1 MDAFATSEMNELEL
15 SNVVKRYGA
24 HTPVDGISMTVGD
37 GELAVVVGPSGCGK
51 TTTLRLIAGLEE
63 VSDGTIRLGREI
75 VNHMPPRQ
83 RDVAV
88 VFQNYSLYHHLSVRD
103 NLGFGL
109 KVKRTPKNEIKAKVA
124 AIAEILQIQHLLGRN
139 AAKLSGGEKQRV
151 AIGRALVRNPRLFL
165 MDEPLSNL
173 DAKLRVEM
181 RAEIKKIHHEFKTTS
196 LYVTHDQAEAM
207 SLADRLIVMNQ
218 GRIIQAG
225 KPLEVFQRP
234 NHIFV
239 AQFLGSPT
247 MNLIPGELNGNNG
260 RLHFQAEGL
269 SLPIPNA
276 RFSRLDSDQV
286 WLGLRPRDI
295 DLATAPNNGAFASG
309 KVQVVESLG
318 EETLVWLECGPHEIR
333 VKTHESISFEPG
345 ETCHLTARPGSLLF
359 FDRNSGRAFAN
370 PDSEPDGEPA
380 PPPDF

>member
-1 MDAFATSEMNELEL
+1 MKELEL
-15 SNVVKRYGA
+15 SNVVKCYGA

-51 TTTLRLIAGLEE
+51 TTTLRLIAGLED
-63 VSDGTIRLGREI
+63 VSEGTIRLGQEI
-75 VNHMPPRQ
+75 INHIPPRQ

-88 VFQNYSLYHHLSVRD
+88 VFQNYSLYQHMSVSD

-109 KVKRTPKNEIKAKVA
+109 KVRRTPKDEIKAKVE
-124 AIAEILQIQHLLGRN
+124 AIAEILQIQHLLNRN

-165 MDEPLSNL
+165 LDEPLSNL

-181 RAEIKKIHHEFKTTS
+181 RAEIKKIHREFKTTS

-207 SLADRLIVMNQ
+207 SLADRLIVMSQ
-218 GRIIQAG
+218 GRIIQEG

-247 MNLIPGELNGNNG
+247 MNLIPGELNRNNG
-260 RLHFQAEGL
+260 HLHFRAECI
-269 SLPIPNA
+269 SLPIPCA
-276 RFSRLDSDQV
+276 QSRRFDSDQV
-286 WLGLRPRDI
+286 CLGLRPRDI
-295 DLATAPNNGAFASG
+295 DLTPSQNNSTLASG
-309 KVQVVESLG
+309 RVQMVESLG
-318 EETLVWLECGPHEIR
+318 EETLVSVECGPHEIR
-333 VKTHESISFEPG
+333 VKVHESIKVEPG
-345 ETCHLTARPGSLLF
+345 EICHLTARPGSLHF
-359 FDRNSGRAFAN
+359 FDRNSGRALAN
-370 PDSEPDGEPA
+370 SDLEPDTKSPS
-380 PPPDF
+380 PPNL

>member
-1 MDAFATSEMNELEL
+1 MNELTL
-15 SNVVKRYGA
+15 SNVVKCYGT
-24 HTPVDGISMTVGD
+24 HTPVDGISMTVRD

-63 VSDGTIRLGREI
+63 VSEGTIRLGQETI
-75 VNHMPPRQ
+75 NHMAPRQ

-88 VFQNYSLYHHLSVRD
+88 VFQNYSLYQHLSVRE

-109 KVKRTPKNEIKAKVA
+109 KVRRTPKEDIKAKVE

-181 RAEIKKIHHEFKTTS
+181 RAEIKKIHREFKTTS

-218 GRIIQAG
+218 GRIIQEG
-225 KPLEVFQRP
+225 EPLEIFQRP

-247 MNLIPGELNGNNG
+247 MNLIGGELKRNNG
-260 RLHFQAEGL
+260 HLHFMAEGL
-269 SLPIPNA
+269 TLPIPYSM
-276 RFSRLDSDQV
+276 SRCLDSDQIC
-286 WLGLRPRDI
+286 LGLRPRDI
-295 DLATAPNNGAFASG
+295 DLTLSRNDGTFSSG
-309 KVQVVESLG
+309 RVQMVESLG
-318 EETLVWLECGPHEIR
+318 EETLVWLECGPHEIK
-333 VKTHESISFEPG
+333 VKTHESIRVEPG
-345 ETCHLTARPGSLLF
+345 QICHLTARPGSLLF
-359 FDRNSGRAFAN
+359 FETNSGRALAN
-370 PDSEPDGEPA
+370 SDLEPDTKSPSL
-380 PPPDF
+380 PNS

>member
-1 MDAFATSEMNELEL
+1 MNELEL
-15 SNVVKRYGA
+15 SNVVKCYGV
-24 HTPVDGISMTVGD
+24 HTPVDGISMTVRD

-63 VSDGTIRLGREI
+63 VSEGTIRLGREI
-75 VNHMPPRQ
+75 VNHMPPRK

-88 VFQNYSLYHHLSVRD
+88 IFQNYSLYQHLSVSD

-109 KVKRTPKNEIKAKVA
+109 KVRRTPKAQIKAKVE
-124 AIAEILQIQHLLGRN
+124 AIAEILHIRHLLKRN

-173 DAKLRVEM
+173 DAKLRIEM
-181 RAEIKKIHHEFKTTS
+181 RAEIKKIHREFKTTS

-207 SLADRLIVMNQ
+207 SLADRLIVMNH
-218 GRIIQAG
+218 GRIIQEG

-247 MNLIPGELNGNNG
+247 MNLIPGELDSNNG
-260 RLHFQAEGL
+260 HLHFRAETI
-269 SLPIPNA
+269 SLPIPGA
-276 RFSRLDSDQV
+276 RSRQFDSDQV
-286 WLGLRPRDI
+286 FLGLRSGDI
-295 DLATAPNNGAFASG
+295 DLASAQNENTFVSG
-309 KVQVVESLG
+309 RVQVVESLG
-318 EETLVWLECGPHEIR
+318 EETLIWLECGPHEIR
-333 VKTHESISFEPG
+333 VKSHKPMRIEPG
-345 ETCHLTARPGSLLF
+345 EICHLAARPGALRF
-359 FDRNSGRAFAN
+359 FDRNSGWAFA
-370 PDSEPDGEPA
+370 DLDGEPYA
-380 PPPDF
+380 QSPSPADF